1 MHKMSSVYYT
11 DKELAVQFA
20 YHTHSEILECRIG
33 ANSNV
38 MPLQILGLNHNTA
51 PIEIREQVVF
61 AGDDTPRAL
70 KSLLALD
77 GVEEAVLLSTCN
89 RTEFYV
95 ITDDGGGGR
104 VRSWLQD
111 ERNLDPS
118 FSDSLFT
125 LQGNDAIR
133 HIFRVACGL
142 DSMVLG
148 EPQILGQLK
157 DAYRDAQRSQALG
170 RKLSLLFQHTFAVAK
185 KIRTDTEIGASP
197 VSVASAAVNLANQ
210 FFAGFKKHTAL
221 LVGAGVTIELVA
233 KHLHKRGIGR
243 MFVANRSVERAQELA
258 GQFGGFA
265 LPLSEIE
272 GTLPEADI
280 LVTSTAAT
288 EPVITFEQMR
298 AAIKARKRKPIFAVD
313 IAVPRDIEAS
323 VADLSDVY
331 LYTIDDLDRVILEGQ
346 GNREAA
352 AVEANRLLDEEIS
365 RYAGIERSKEV
376 VPVIAAL
383 RENGE
388 TLRNEIAA
396 QARRRLARGESAE
409 DAIDYATAALMKKL
423 LHKPSV
429 ALRKAGEAADQ
440 DLIDAARSIFGLRED

>member
-1 MHKMSSVYYT
+1 
-11 DKELAVQFA
+11 
-20 YHTHSEILECRIG
+20 
-33 ANSNV
+33 

-51 PIEIREQVVF
+51 PVEVREQVVY
-61 AGDDTPRAL
+61 AGEDVPRAL
-70 KSLLALD
+70 QSLRTIV
-77 GVEEAVLLSTCN
+77 GVDEAVLLSTCN
-89 RTEFYV
+89 RTEIYV
-95 ITDDGGGGR
+95 VTSGHDGR
-104 VRSWLQD
+104 ERLEAWLRED
-111 ERNLDPS
+111 RDLDPV
-118 FSDSLFT
+118 FRETLFT
-125 LQGNDAIR
+125 LQGEDAIR

-142 DSMVLG
+142 ESMVLG

-157 DAYRDAQRSQALG
+157 DAYRQAQQASALG
-170 RKLSLLFQHTFAVAK
+170 QKLSLLFQHTFAVAK

-197 VSVASAAVNLANQ
+197 VSVAYAAVHLAGQ

-221 LVGAGVTIELVA
+221 LVGAGVTMELVA
-233 KHLHKRGIGR
+233 KHLRKRGIGR
-243 MFVANRSVERAQELA
+243 LFVANRDVDRARELA

-280 LVTSTAAT
+280 LITSTAAMD
-288 EPVITFEQMR
+288 PVITLAQMQ
-298 AAIKARKRKPIFAVD
+298 AAIKTRKRKPIFAVD

-323 VADLSDVY
+323 VGDMSDVY

-352 AVEANRLLDEEIS
+352 AVEANRLLDEEIA

-383 RENGE
+383 RESSE
-388 TLRNEIAA
+388 SLRDEVNA
-396 QARRRLARGESAE
+396 QARRRLARGETAE
-409 DAIDYATAALMKKL
+409 DAIEYATAALMKKL

-429 ALRKAGEAADQ
+429 ALRKAGEVADQ
-440 DLIDAARSIFGLRED
+440 DLIDAARNIFGLKRD